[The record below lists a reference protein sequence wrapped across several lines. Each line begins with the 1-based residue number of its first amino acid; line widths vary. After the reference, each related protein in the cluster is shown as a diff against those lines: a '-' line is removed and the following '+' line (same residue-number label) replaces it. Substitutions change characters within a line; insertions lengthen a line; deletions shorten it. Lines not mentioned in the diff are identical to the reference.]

1 MKLHLIKFSVQLD
14 GLAQQLLIIL
24 LTVGLAACGSSGGS
38 STTPAPDNSNTVN
51 PNTWA
56 WVSGV
61 NGVNQ
66 AGSYGVQGVASSSK
80 QPGARTGSVSWQD
93 ASGNFWLFG
102 GKGYD
107 NGGAFGKLN
116 DLWRWDGTNWTW
128 ISGSKIINQPGTYGT
143 LNTAAA
149 ANIPG
154 ARSNAVGWIDSS
166 GDFWLFGGEGNDSA
180 GSNGHLSDLWRWD
193 GANWTWVSGSNLR
206 NITGTYGTKGIA
218 NNANA
223 PGGRASAAGWIDA
236 SSNLW
241 LFGGWGYDS
250 TGAPNYLNDL
260 WRWDGSDWT
269 WISGSDTINETGN
282 YGTQQTAA
290 NTNIPGSR
298 NSPVAWKATNGDFWL
313 FGGIGKDSLGATGNM
328 NDLWRWDGADWT
340 WMAGYN
346 IVNQAGTYGTQQTA
360 ASANVPG
367 SRNSAVGWL
376 DSSGEFWLMGGAG
389 YDSSGNNGRLSD
401 LWHWN
406 GSQWRWMLG
415 STAINES
422 ASYGTLN
429 QHDATNTPGAR
440 FGSVGWVDSSDQLWL
455 FGGDNGT
462 GSLNDLWRYE
472 P

>member
-1 MKLHLIKFSVQLD
+1 MKQHFFNIDLQPCT
-14 GLAQQLLIIL
+14 LAQRLLIMVL
-24 LTVGLAACGSSGGS
+24 VVVGLNACGSSGGGS
-38 STTPAPDNSNTVN
+38 IAPAPAADMSNPAN

-61 NGVNQ
+61 NGLNQ
-66 AGSYGVQGVASSSK
+66 AGSYGVQGVASSSN
-80 QPGARTGSVSWQD
+80 QPGARTASVSWQD
-93 ASGNFWLFG
+93 ASGHFWLFG

-116 DLWRWDGTNWTW
+116 DLWRWDGTNWVW
-128 ISGSKIINQPGTYGT
+128 ISGSNSINQAGTYGT

-154 ARSNAVGWIDSS
+154 ARINAVGWIDSS
-166 GDFWLFGGEGNDSA
+166 GDFWLFGG
-180 GSNGHLSDLWRWD
+180 
-193 GANWTWVSGSNLR
+193 
-206 NITGTYGTKGIA
+206 
-218 NNANA
+218 
-223 PGGRASAAGWIDA
+223 
-236 SSNLW
+236 
-241 LFGGWGYDS
+241 WGYDITAATS
-250 TGAPNYLNDL
+250 YLNDL

-290 NTNIPGSR
+290 NSNIPGSR
-298 NSPVAWKATNGDFWL
+298 NSSVAWKATNGDFWL
-313 FGGIGKDSLGATGNM
+313 FGGIGKDSVGATGNM

-340 WMAGYN
+340 WMAGHN
-346 IVNQAGTYGTQQTA
+346 IVNQAGSYGTQQTA

-415 STAINES
+415 STAINAS

-440 FGSVGWVDSSDQLWL
+440 FGSVGWVDSSNQLWL
-455 FGGDNGT
+455 LGGDNGS
-462 GSLNDLWRYE
+462 GNLNDLWRYE